1 MKNNMKGGN
10 KKQGNTFRMSIIG
23 KGGVLGVEDL
33 VPPGNKALHHSTV
46 TCMSE
51 KAELYF
57 LSSEDF
63 FGSFFRHIRAS
74 NLAEMIF
81 EQKVP
86 FYNKRV

>member
-1 MKNNMKGGN
+1 M
-10 KKQGNTFRMSIIG
+10 
-23 KGGVLGVEDL
+23 GVEDL
-33 VPPGNKALHHSTV
+33 VPPGHKALHQSTV

-63 FGSFFRHIRAS
+63 FGSFFRHMRVS

-86 FYNKRV
+86 FYNKRVY